1 MKQAVHTVYWNS
13 NPSIVN
19 LSISWSRVPRTRTA
33 LWIQFQL
40 GWSSNMPVELVPF
53 ITVYCNT
60 SLRDGSFPDSQK
72 NAIVTPILKKANL
85 DAHAAANYR
94 PISNLSYL
102 SKLLERCV
110 NKQLNDYLSTNNL
123 LPSVQSAYRKFH
135 STESA
140 VLKVLSDIYAALLMR
155 KWCRYSGY
163 LTWVRHSTQST
174 IKSSSTGCASS
185 MDWTVPF

>member
-1 MKQAVHTVYWNS
+1 MYNTQYAS
-13 NPSIVN
+13 
-19 LSISWSRVPRTRTA
+19 
-33 LWIQFQL
+33 
-40 GWSSNMPVELVPF
+40 ELVPF

-72 NAIVTPILKKANL
+72 NAIVTPILKKTNL
-85 DAHAAANYR
+85 DAHPAANYR

-140 VLKVLSDIYAALLMR
+140 VLKVLSDIYAAADEKMVSLFGLLDLSVAFDTVDHQILFDR
-155 KWCRYSGY
+155 LRFEYGLDGSVLSWFKSY
-163 LTWVRHSTQST
+163 LTNRT
-174 IKSSSTGCASS
+174 ICVHYNGQTSE
-185 MDWTVPF
+185 TVFIL